1 MNRGTIVGEG
11 LPHLNRTCV
20 TGRSCALYVA
30 RVTLNRTCV
39 TERSCALYVA
49 RVTEAL
55 RRRYTRPSDE
65 TRATSKMNARKIKH
79 QQSNYNTVHAKLTF
93 LRIEIFGEFK
103 VILSKIKAN
112 HFQLN
117 IGPIGPKVSINGR
130 GGPTVF
136 N

>member
-1 MNRGTIVGEG
+1 MRQGQEVKVKAG
-11 LPHLNRTCV
+11 
-20 TGRSCALYVA
+20 
-30 RVTLNRTCV
+30 
-39 TERSCALYVA
+39 
-49 RVTEAL
+49 
-55 RRRYTRPSDE
+55 
-65 TRATSKMNARKIKH
+65 KIKH
-79 QQSNYNTVHAKLTF
+79 QQANYNTVYAKLKF
-93 LRIEIFGEFK
+93 LRIEIFSEFK